1 MRGCEGNG
9 KRHHCESYQQ
19 LGYDK
24 VDSNGTRPVSLLTLE
39 TPAAHRTLF
48 IHSEASAEKS
58 SPAAIRATK
67 QESTDQAGGYTHDY
81 SCFVAL
87 IAAGEDFSAEADR
100 KSTRLNSSH
109 TVISY

>member
-1 MRGCEGNG
+1 MRCCEGNG
-9 KRHHCESYQQ
+9 KRHQCKSYQQ

-24 VDSNGTRPVSLLTLE
+24 VDSYSTRPVSLLTLE

-81 SCFVAL
+81 SWL
-87 IAAGEDFSAEADR
+87 IEVTRKKTCNPIIADR
-100 KSTRLNSSH
+100 KG
-109 TVISY
+109 